1 MTVQVYPSKIEG
13 EPLETHHTRERMTV
27 EGWLLANVKKYES
40 RESPPISVEING
52 RFVDPADWALCYF
65 SPNDCVR
72 IYPEAKASAAI
83 VTALLGGVL
92 AVAAVSLLQ
101 PTMPKINQSSSSQ
114 RGDNLDQAS
123 IKGNKINVNS
133 PIREVSGT
141 RKIYPDYL
149 IPLHRYFKDKRTQV
163 VETHLSF
170 GKGEFEIPASQI
182 LIGDTPLISLGD
194 SAAYQIY
201 QPGESVAAD
210 QRAVWWH
217 SAPEIGATSTGTAG
231 LELTATAAATASA
244 NASNYVF
251 SGYTVTVPAGSGEL
265 PASWEPGMLLRID
278 SPRNYLVIDGGAG
291 RDIIEGDLTE
301 LAPFAGMNIEI
312 TGDNE
317 GLYTVESF
325 TPGANG
331 SASTITGNTAP
342 SRYDFHVTPASFT
355 ITRNGQSWA
364 VNLTIN
370 AINLAGLVSA
380 INAQLGSAPLVA
392 SSSGGFLRISEKT
405 PFTGLPISR
414 VISDDATTVFG
425 ASPVA
430 VTGAATTSSRITLN
444 FTTGGAAT
452 GLQTGVRNMCI
463 GYARLLY
470 RLVAASTSAIT
481 VERLTDTGATDSGWP
496 GFATLTTAQARLT
509 LDTSTLEGGWLG
521 PFAACPEGEVTQ
533 ELELDF
539 FFPGGLIGIGRK
551 NGEAQTRPATVNWQW
566 REAGTADAWQS
577 TTKTY
582 VEITQDQIGFTE
594 KISLPSAIRPEVRAR
609 RIGAKSED
617 TSTQDTVQWY
627 GLRSRL
633 SAPTSY
639 AGVTTM
645 TLYVE
650 GGGKLAAQ
658 SEQLVSAVVTR
669 KLPVRVGGVL
679 QPAQP
684 TRSIAAWLEYVAGV
698 VGYTPSDIDLAEL
711 ERLDAIWQA
720 RGDYY
725 DNSHETSSTVKEVL
739 NNALRAGFAELT
751 IDRGKIRPVRDET
764 RTTMESMYSPQNMT
778 RQLEREFSAIT
789 PDDFDGVDVEYTSD
803 RTWQV
808 ETVECRL
815 PGDLGLRTEKISLEG
830 VTSRTRAWRIGMRAR
845 RASKYRR
852 FVYTFGTELDAL
864 NSRYLSY
871 CALGDD
877 VPGYSQSSLLL
888 DAQNMGA
895 GLTRLTSSEPFN
907 WSADGAHVI
916 GVRRA
921 DGTLSGPYPATQ
933 VSDYE
938 VDITGLDFT
947 PDTSWQIE
955 PPHLLF
961 GPLNRWSYPALITE
975 ITPNGT
981 DAVSVKAIN
990 YDERV
995 YADDDNAP
1003 LS

>member
-1 MTVQVYPSKIEG
+1 VTVQVYPSKIEG
-13 EPLETHHTRERMTV
+13 EPLETHQTRERMTV
-27 EGWLLANVKKYES
+27 EGWLLSNVKGYEP
-40 RESPPISVEING
+40 RESPPISIEVNG
-52 RFVDPADWALCYF
+52 RFVDPEEWALCYF
-65 SPNDCVR
+65 GPSDCVR
-72 IYPEAKASAAI
+72 IYPEAKGFDPITVALIA
-83 VTALLGGVL
+83 VTVAL
-92 AVAAVSLLQ
+92 VAATVLLQ
-101 PTMPKINQSSSSQ
+101 PSLPKQHQQGAS
-114 RGDNLDQAS
+114 GDNLDQAS
-123 IKGNKINVNS
+123 LKGNKIKINS

-170 GKGEFEIPASQI
+170 GKGEFDIPPSQI

-194 SAAYQIY
+194 GAAYQIY

-210 QRAVWWH
+210 ARAVWWH

-231 LELTATAAATASA
+231 LDLSTTVDATPTSSATS
-244 NASNYVF
+244 YVF
-251 SGYTVTVPAGSGEL
+251 SGSTVTVPAGGGSL
-265 PASWEPGMLLRID
+265 PDDWESGMLVRIE
-278 SPRNYLVIDGGAG
+278 SPRAYTVIDGGAG
-291 RDIIEGDLTE
+291 RDIISGPLAE
-301 LAPFAGMNIEI
+301 LGPFAGMSIEI
-312 TGDNE
+312 VGDNE
-317 GLYTVESF
+317 GLYTVETF
-325 TPGANG
+325 TPGTGG
-331 SASTITGNTAP
+331 SASTITGNAAP

-355 ITRNGQSWA
+355 ITRAGQSWA
-364 VNLTIN
+364 VNLTTN

-380 INAQLGSAPLVA
+380 INTQLGAAPLIA

-405 PFTGLPISR
+405 PFTGQPINR
-414 VISDDATTVFG
+414 VISADATTVFG

-430 VTGAATTSSRITLN
+430 VTGAATTTDQMTLN
-444 FTTGGAAT
+444 YDGGAPAN
-452 GLQTGVRNMCI
+452 GLQVGTVIMGI
-463 GYARLLY
+463 SYAGMLY
-470 RLVAASTSAIT
+470 RLTSASTSVIA
-481 VERLTDTGATDSGWP
+481 VERLTDTGATDGAWT
-496 GFATLTTAQARLT
+496 GFAPFSSSQALIS
-509 LDTSTLEGGWLG
+509 LDSSTRQGGWLG
-521 PFAACPEGEVTQ
+521 PFAACPDGEVTDRI
-533 ELELDF
+533 ELDF
-539 FFPGGLIGIGRK
+539 FFPSGLIKITSKGSIRDQLVTV
-551 NGEAQTRPATVNWQW
+551 EAQYR
-566 REAGTADAWQS
+566 RAGTSDPWLS
-577 TTKTY
+577 FSKTY
-582 VEITQDQIGFTE
+582 AERTKDQIGFTE
-594 KISLPSAIRPEVRAR
+594 AINLPSPIRPEVRVR
-609 RIGAKSED
+609 RIGAES
-617 TSTQDTVQWY
+617 TSISRQDAVQWY
-627 GLRSRL
+627 GLRSKL
-633 SAPTSY
+633 QAPTSY

-684 TRSIAAWLEYVAGV
+684 TRSIAAWVEYVTGV
-698 VGYTPSDIDLAEL
+698 VGYSPTDLDLAEL

-725 DNSHETSSTVKEVL
+725 DNTHETSSTVKEVI
-739 NNALRAGFAELT
+739 NAALRAGFAETT
-751 IDRGKIRPVRDET
+751 IDRGKIRPVRDEP

-778 RQLEREFSAIT
+778 QQLEREFAAIT

-877 VPGYSQSSLLL
+877 VPGYSQSALLMG
-888 DAQNMGA
+888 AQDMGA
-895 GLTRLTSSEPFN
+895 GVTRLTSSEPFD
-907 WSADGAHVI
+907 WSAGGAHVI

-933 VSDYE
+933 ISDYE
-938 VDITGLDFT
+938 VDITGLDFD

-961 GPLNRWSYPALITE
+961 GPLNRWSYPVLITE